1 MYTDN
6 TFLMAKVSERE
17 NNNLDFLSNLLDV
30 KNNPATL
37 LNLKSERPLL
47 LYRTK
52 NLHSFVFTG
61 IDVIAIGLF
70 DFFSSKNDNVIVYEV
85 AI

>member
-1 MYTDN
+1 
-6 TFLMAKVSERE
+6 MAKLVERE

-37 LNLKSERPLL
+37 LNLRH
-47 LYRTK
+47 LYYYIEQK

>member
-1 MYTDN
+1 M
-6 TFLMAKVSERE
+6 
-17 NNNLDFLSNLLDV
+17 DV

-37 LNLKSERPLL
+37 LNLRD
-47 LYRTK
+47 LYYYIEQKTY
-52 NLHSFVFTG
+52 LHSFVFTG

>member
-1 MYTDN
+1 MTKL
-6 TFLMAKVSERE
+6 FEEE
-17 NNNLDFLSNLLDV
+17 NNNLDFLFNLLDE

-37 LNLKSERPLL
+37 LNLRN
-47 LYRTK
+47 LYYHIEKK

-61 IDVIAIGLF
+61 MDVIAIGLF

>member
-6 TFLMAKVSERE
+6 TFLMAKVFERE
-17 NNNLDFLSNLLDV
+17 NNNLDFISNLLDV

-37 LNLKSERPLL
+37 LNLRD
-47 LYRTK
+47 LYYYIEQK

-70 DFFSSKNDNVIVYEV
+70 DFFSSKNDNVMVYEV

>member
-6 TFLMAKVSERE
+6 TVLMAKVVDRE
-17 NNNLDFLSNLLDV
+17 NNHIDFLSDLMDV

-37 LNLKSERPLL
+37 LNKSERPLL

-61 IDVIAIGLF
+61 IDVTAIGLF

>member
-1 MYTDN
+1 
-6 TFLMAKVSERE
+6 MAKLVERE

-30 KNNPATL
+30 KNNPTTL
-37 LNLKSERPLL
+37 LNLRH
-47 LYRTK
+47 LYYYIEQK

>member
-1 MYTDN
+1 M
-6 TFLMAKVSERE
+6 MAKFVERE
-17 NNNLDFLSNLLDV
+17 NNILDFLSNLLDV

-37 LNLKSERPLL
+37 LNLRD
-47 LYRTK
+47 LYYYIEQK

-61 IDVIAIGLF
+61 IDAIAIGLF

>member
-1 MYTDN
+1 M
-6 TFLMAKVSERE
+6 MAKFVERE
-17 NNNLDFLSNLLDV
+17 NNILDFLSNLLDV

-37 LNLKSERPLL
+37 LNLRD
-47 LYRTK
+47 LYYYIEQK

-85 AI
+85 AIWRPRNEMY

>member
-6 TFLMAKVSERE
+6 TFLMAKVFERE
-17 NNNLDFLSNLLDV
+17 NNNLDFISNLLDV

-37 LNLKSERPLL
+37 LNLKD
-47 LYRTK
+47 LYYYIKQK